1 MAQNE
6 KAGMSETR
14 SRTVAGGVT
23 CRHVNSFQVL
33 TKAETLQR
41 CCQRPRRPATGQRRK
56 ESLEE
61 EELLTPF
68 SLIMNS
74 ALVLEI
80 CLHLKTNFFKGLSL
94 VPDIFSQCH
103 LSFGLDGFWIFDHDW
118 SRLSH
123 TAMTIMEKN
132 PAAAISRSVCDTQN
146 ESQQQ
151 HVKGNY

>member
-23 CRHVNSFQVL
+23 CKHVNSFQVL

-80 CLHLKTNFFKGLSL
+80 CLHLKNNFLRVSVSSQTFLVSL
-94 VPDIFSQCH
+94 ISASVWMDSGFSIKTGQD
-103 LSFGLDGFWIFDHDW
+103 LATL
-118 SRLSH
+118 
-123 TAMTIMEKN
+123 
-132 PAAAISRSVCDTQN
+132 Q
-146 ESQQQ
+146 
-151 HVKGNY
+151 